1 MKLIPLR
8 KNQLRNKI
16 SQAIKV
22 GDQDH
27 LLFLRSKLV
36 HRYGVESLYDSE
48 TENNDFLELN
58 TEEKTKESISLEIE
72 GTKLPDEAS
81 HINNLIISEESIGFK
96 GNADSSEQKGVDNLP
111 DDENIESSESVEK
124 IAKTVSDLPPLPIP
138 MAPTPPIPQ
147 LSSLRRWLTTN
158 EEKMPKAS

>member
-27 LLFLRSKLV
+27 LLYLRSKLV
-36 HRYGVESLYDSE
+36 HRYGIEALYDSG
-48 TENNDFLELN
+48 TKNNDFLELN
-58 TEEKTKESISLEIE
+58 TEENTKESISLEIE

-81 HINNLIISEESIGFK
+81 RINNLIISDESIRFM
-96 GNADSSEQKGVDNLP
+96 GNAESSDQNDDDNLP
-111 DDENIESSESVEK
+111 DEEDIESSEAVEK
-124 IAKTVSDLPPLPIP
+124 IEKTISNLPPVSIP
-138 MAPTPPIPQ
+138 MAPAPPIPQ